1 MARCKDAEEMSLK
14 VRRSG
19 HRQMERTRST
29 YDAAIETTVCA
40 HNVKEDKQLV
50 HGQFVRTRMQ
60 D

>member
-1 MARCKDAEEMSLK
+1 LK

-40 HNVKEDKQLV
+40 HNVNEDKQLV